1 MQMESQIINEDL
13 IVEGVLQ
20 LLLNNAISAASDNS
34 QKPVA
39 DFNDKA
45 NACKLIQFVQQ
56 MTTIKSQKGEMKL
69 TNKFI
74 NAVTLLLRLELEQ
87 KFKFR

>member
-1 MQMESQIINEDL
+1 MESQIINEDL

-39 DFNDKA
+39 DLNDKA

-87 KFKFR
+87 KSKFR

>member
-1 MQMESQIINEDL
+1 
-13 IVEGVLQ
+13 
-20 LLLNNAISAASDNS
+20 
-34 QKPVA
+34 
-39 DFNDKA
+39 
-45 NACKLIQFVQQ
+45 

-87 KFKFR
+87 KSKFR